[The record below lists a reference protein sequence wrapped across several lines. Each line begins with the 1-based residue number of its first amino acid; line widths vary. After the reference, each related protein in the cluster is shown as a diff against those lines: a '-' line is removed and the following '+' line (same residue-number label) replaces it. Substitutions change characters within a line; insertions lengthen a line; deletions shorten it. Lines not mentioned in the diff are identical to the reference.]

1 MWLLDTFNQAA
12 HAFDVLRAG
21 TNDRTFSEL
30 VLKFFPFVL
39 LLELPLYLL
48 VMAGIVRFGIRRLRC
63 DQQREKYP
71 SVSCLITCYSEGE
84 DVLKTIE
91 SLAHQL
97 YPGHIEIIALID
109 GAVQNRETYLA
120 ATSALAKVNAL
131 SNRRLIVLPKWQ
143 RGGRVSSLNAGLNIA
158 TGQVSMA
165 LDGDTSFDNDMV
177 SKATRHFDDP
187 NVVALAG
194 CLRVRNAG
202 DSLVARLQA
211 LEYMLSIGAGKTGL
225 AEFNIVNN
233 ISGAFGVFR
242 TSFIRNMGGW
252 DAGTAEDLDIT
263 MRIKQYFGANPRL
276 RVAFDPH
283 AVGHTD
289 APTTWRMFFRQR
301 LRWDGDLYYLFVRK
315 YLRNIRPGL
324 LGWKNFLFTLING
337 FFMQVI
343 MPFLIVFYT
352 GLMLW
357 HLPLGS
363 VLGVLSF
370 VYLIYLV
377 SVVLFFLVYVVAISE
392 RPWQDLGY
400 LLYVPLMPIFAFAT
414 RVNSALS
421 LLQEAILKS
430 HLDSSMAPWWVLRK
444 TKF

>member
-1 MWLLDTFNQAA
+1 MVFDTLDQAI
-12 HAFDVLRAG
+12 HAFEVLSAG
-21 TNDRTFSEL
+21 SNARSFSEL

-48 VMAGIVRFGIRRLRC
+48 VVAGIARYGVRRLRR

-71 SVSCLITCYSEGE
+71 SVSCLITCYSEGD
-84 DVLKTIE
+84 DVSKTIG
-91 SLAHQL
+91 SLAHQM
-97 YPGHIEIIALID
+97 YRGHIEIIALID
-109 GAVQNRETYLA
+109 GAVQNKDTYLA
-120 ATSALAKVNAL
+120 ATSSLAAVNAL
-131 SNRRLIVLPKWQ
+131 PNRRLIVLPKWQ
-143 RGGRVSSLNAGLNIA
+143 RGGRVSSLNAGLSIA
-158 TGQVSMA
+158 TGEVVMA

-177 SKATRHFDDP
+177 AQATRHFDDP

-194 CLRVRNAG
+194 CLRVRNAA

-225 AEFNIVNN
+225 AEFNIINN

-263 MRIKQYFGANPRL
+263 MRIKQYFGQNPKL
-276 RVAFDPH
+276 RIAFEPH

-289 APTTWRMFFRQR
+289 APTSWRVFFRQR

-315 YLRNIRPGL
+315 YLQNIRPGL
-324 LGWKNFLFTLING
+324 LGWRNFLFTLVNG
-337 FFMQVI
+337 FLMQVI
-343 MPFLIVFYT
+343 MPFFIVFYT

-357 HLPLGS
+357 YLPLGS
-363 VLGVLSF
+363 VLGVLAF
-370 VYLIYLV
+370 VYLIYLA
-377 SVVLFFLVYVVAISE
+377 SVILFFLLYVVAISE
-392 RPWQDLGY
+392 RPGQDIGY
-400 LLYVPLMPIFAFAT
+400 VVFLPLVPLFAFAT

-421 LLQEAILKS
+421 LLQEAVLKS
-430 HLDSSMAPWWVLRK
+430 HLDSSMAPWWVLKK